1 MFKSFLLLCALIAGS
16 SAWAGDEVYK
26 SLTFPDDDS
35 SNNGLTSNQYASEW
49 TAKSG
54 TFEWTINNFNNNNW
68 NNNWTFIKCGRKNNA
83 SIGTIATST
92 AIDKAIT
99 KVVVTIDALA
109 ADKVNSIKLY
119 TSSDNSEWV
128 VAGSYTL
135 ETGVQTV
142 NLDSPTGN
150 LYYKIVFDCASGAS
164 NGLVTVSKVEYY
176 YSNGA
181 STPACATPTF
191 TPAAGAYTSAQ
202 SVTIGCETAGATIY
216 YTTDGTAPT
225 TSSSVYSTAI
235 PVSTTTT
242 IKAMAAKAGNS
253 NSDVATATYAILAHA
268 GTEADPYTVADARAA
283 IDANDGLTD
292 VYATGIV
299 SEIVTEYN
307 SDFKNIS
314 FNISTDGETTSAQL
328 QAFRCVGIESVTDV
342 SQVQVGDIVVVKGTL
357 TKYNSTYEFKQGN
370 QLISRQSSQKTTP
383 TSVWKSGGNTVTYV
397 KILKGGSISATFETN
412 SNGTKSFESSN
423 AEVATVSN
431 TGVISLTGKAGIA
444 VITASTAS
452 NDTYLTSEAKLT
464 IIVGEPVENAVFNF
478 GNYQDYGSGVVP
490 TSENVYVEG
499 VEKTWTAGDVTMK
512 TNGKIRWFIGS
523 NGLDLKLY
531 SKKVDEVETTKI
543 KISAPS
549 GKKLIKFII
558 KGSNFGNM
566 TADKGTYDSGT
577 WTGSEDDV
585 TLTYGGSNTIGLST
599 VTVFYTDQEIAVTMG
614 EDGYMTYCN
623 KDVALSFGDLEAFII
638 PAVGADNVTLSSITQ
653 APYNTPVVLK
663 GTAGSHNLTVLES
676 AEAIETNKLRVSGG
690 SITTTEKDTRYAL
703 AKKNGVV
710 GFYKVSAGTMVP
722 EGKCY
727 ISVSNTAQVESARDF
742 LGFIEENATRIN
754 AVENGQSTGVVFDL
768 QGRQVK
774 QPTKGL
780 YIKNGKKIIIK

>member
-1 MFKSFLLLCALIAGS
+1 MRKLNLLFKSFLLLCALIAGS
-16 SAWAGDEVYK
+16 SAWAVDPE
-26 SLTFPDDDS
+26 LTLDF
-35 SNNGLTSNQYASEW
+35 TSEW
-49 TAKSG
+49 TAGADNAGEKVFTQTVGTKTYTISG
-54 TFEWTINNFNNNNW
+54 TGGTNFKFNSGYFYFGK
-68 NNNWTFIKCGRKNNA
+68 TNA
-83 SIGTIATST
+83 YVKLPTVDFDV
-92 AIDKAIT
+92 DKIE
-99 KVVVTIDALA
+99 VVG
-109 ADKVNSIKLY
+109 K
-119 TSSDNSEWV
+119 
-128 VAGSYTL
+128 
-135 ETGVQTV
+135 
-142 NLDSPTGN
+142 
-150 LYYKIVFDCASGAS
+150 SGAS
-164 NGLVTVSKVEYY
+164 GSVVHNIFVGDKAVSTAVTGLHGTTSTFEIGNSYQAAGTQYILKVTSNHNAQITYVKYY
-176 YSNGA
+176 KKTD

-191 TPAAGAYTSAQ
+191 TPVAGAYTSAQ

-225 TSSSVYSTAI
+225 TSSSVYSAAI

-253 NSDVATATYAILAHA
+253 NSDVATATYAILAHT

-299 SEIVTEYN
+299 SEIVTAYSSEY
-307 SDFKNIS
+307 KTIT
-314 FNISTDGETTSAQL
+314 FNISTDGETTSDQL
-328 QAFRCVGIESVTDV
+328 QAYRCAGIESVTDA

-357 TKYNSTYEFKQGN
+357 KKYNSTYEFEQGN
-370 QLISRQSSQKTTP
+370 QLISLQHSQKTTP
-383 TSVWKSGGNTVTYV
+383 TSVWKSGGNVVTLI
-397 KILKGGSISATFETN
+397 KILKDGSISATFETN
-412 SNGTKSFESSN
+412 SNGDKSFESSN

-464 IIVGEPVENAVFNF
+464 IIVGEPVEDAVFNF

-499 VEKTWTAGDVTMK
+499 VEKTWTAGNITMK
-512 TNGKIRWFIGS
+512 TNGKIRWYIGS

-531 SKKVDEVETTKI
+531 SKKVGEVETTKI

-577 WTGSEDDV
+577 WTGSEDEV
-585 TLTYGGSNTIGLST
+585 TLTYGGSNTTGIST
-599 VTVFYTDQEIAVTMG
+599 LTVFYTDQEIAVTMG

-623 KDVALSFGDLEAFII
+623 KNVALSFGDLEAFIV

-653 APYNTPVVLK
+653 APSNTPVVLR
-663 GTAGSHNLTVLES
+663 GAAGSHNLTVLES
-676 AEAIETNKLRVSGG
+676 AEAIENNKLRVSGG
-690 SITTTEKDTRYAL
+690 SITTTESETRYAL

-710 GFYKVSAGTMVP
+710 GFYKVSAGIMVP

-727 ISVSNTAQVESARDF
+727 ISVSNTAQAESARDF
-742 LGFIEENATRIN
+742 LSFIEENATRIN
-754 AVENGQSTGVVFDL
+754 AVENGQSTGEVFDL

-780 YIKNGKKIIIK
+780 YIKNGKKVIIK